1 MKVVVAGAT
10 GLIGGFLLNE
20 LENDPSFHSVRAL
33 TRKEKQGTRKINW
46 MLVDYNS
53 QAQLKQVTKDADI
66 VFCCLGTTMK
76 TAGSK
81 EAFRKVDYDYV
92 VHLALAAN
100 ENKVRQFS
108 VISAMGADSG
118 SKLFYNQVKGEM
130 EEAVGGLGFSELII
144 FQPSLLLGP
153 REETRIGEKIG
164 TAFSKLLAPLMVG
177 PVQKY
182 RPIHV
187 SKIAKAMIREAKIK
201 ADRSRVLRYEE
212 ILEMSK

>member
-164 TAFSKLLAPLMVG
+164 TAFSKLTSSTYGWTCA
-177 PVQKY
+177 K
-182 RPIHV
+182 V
-187 SKIAKAMIREAKIK
+187 S
-201 ADRSRVLRYEE
+201 SYPCFQYC
-212 ILEMSK
+212 